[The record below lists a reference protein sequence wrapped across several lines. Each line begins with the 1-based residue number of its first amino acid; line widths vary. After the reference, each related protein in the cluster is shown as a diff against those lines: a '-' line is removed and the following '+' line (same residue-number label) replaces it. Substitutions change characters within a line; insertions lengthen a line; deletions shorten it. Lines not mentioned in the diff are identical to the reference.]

1 MNRNFAFWIA
11 FLSAFIASGLA
22 LLVAFTL
29 GLAQR
34 VSGFI
39 LAAELGQQ
47 SRWAAVAALAALV
60 SAIALIV
67 ERASK

>member
-1 MNRNFAFWIA
+1 MNRTLAFWIA

-22 LLVAFTL
+22 LLVAFSL
-29 GLAQR
+29 GLAHR
-34 VSGFI
+34 VGGSF
-39 LAAELGQQ
+39 LAAELSQQ